1 MRNKPLECAK
11 TCCLHGTSAGFV
23 GDLWPENVKIA
34 VVKFHPSK
42 VEVSESANLAGD
54 TFRFW
59 DVDYFSHAGIDPKTI
74 GVVNVLR
81 CGINSDPKFKRNRF
95 RKDGKPPDI
104 DKKLFLKCS
113 NICRQYD
120 NRHADADG
128 NLTKGGLYYW
138 QPNAFIITY
147 DPVEV
152 MKAAAYGVFIRR
164 AFVIAKKLADS
175 GYRPLILMGFEA
187 AFLVNPTLFEH
198 SEINRDTTFKA
209 WIGHWWIGEWSFGSR
224 KDEQFVYETD

>member
-1 MRNKPLECAK
+1 MRIKPEGCLSCP
-11 TCCLHGTSAGFV
+11 LHGKSTGFV
-23 GDLWPENVKIA
+23 GDLWSENVKIA

-42 VEVSESANLAGD
+42 VEVSESANLAGN

-74 GVVNVLR
+74 GVVNVIR
-81 CGINSDPKFKRNRF
+81 CGVNSDPKFKRNRF

-120 NRHADADG
+120 NRHANEG
-128 NLTKGGLYYW
+128 GELVKGGIYQW

-147 DPVEV
+147 DPIEV
-152 MKAAAYGVFIRR
+152 MKAAAYKIFIRR
-164 AFVIAKKLADS
+164 AFEVAKKYSDA
-175 GYRPLILMGFEA
+175 GFRPAVLMGSEA
-187 AFLVNPTLFEH
+187 AFLVSPTLFEH

-209 WIGHWWIGEWSFGSR
+209 WVGHHFVGEWPFGS
-224 KDEQFVYETD
+224 KDAERFVCGSK